1 MIVCM
6 IASEFS
12 PVVRVLRWERNLDR
26 GDRDRRQGWYMRLCC
41 FKFKKGKSMSEINL
55 LDDVAPA
62 SNELG
67 AISDMAQQMYDLQE
81 EIMKLGTCH

>member
-1 MIVCM
+1 
-6 IASEFS
+6 
-12 PVVRVLRWERNLDR
+12 
-26 GDRDRRQGWYMRLCC
+26 
-41 FKFKKGKSMSEINL
+41 MSEINL

-81 EIMKLGTCH
+81 EIMKLKLVIETKET

>member
-1 MIVCM
+1 
-6 IASEFS
+6 
-12 PVVRVLRWERNLDR
+12 
-26 GDRDRRQGWYMRLCC
+26 
-41 FKFKKGKSMSEINL
+41 MSEINL

-81 EIMKLGTCH
+81 EIMKLELSLKQMRRSSKFPNFLLLNQVILLVLL

>member
-1 MIVCM
+1 M
-6 IASEFS
+6 
-12 PVVRVLRWERNLDR
+12 PVALNLRKEKVW
-26 GDRDRRQGWYMRLCC
+26 
-41 FKFKKGKSMSEINL
+41 SEINL

-81 EIMKLGTCH
+81 DYETGTVIETKEAGSR